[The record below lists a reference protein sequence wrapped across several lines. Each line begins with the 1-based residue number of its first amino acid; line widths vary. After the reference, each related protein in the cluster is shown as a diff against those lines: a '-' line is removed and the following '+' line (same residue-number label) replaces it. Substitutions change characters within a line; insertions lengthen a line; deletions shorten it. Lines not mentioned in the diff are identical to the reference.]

1 MAAKKQTYEQAM
13 KRLEEI
19 VSRIDSNELDI
30 DSLSVNLKEAQELIK
45 FCRDKLYKADEEIKK
60 MLDNNVSYANVAIG
74 CVIFRM
80 AYLHIETYRQ
90 IIKAINKKAIL
101 IGICKYKT

>member
-30 DSLSVNLKEAQELIK
+30 DSLGVNLKEAQELIK
-45 FCRDKLYKADEEIKK
+45 FCRDKLYKADECGNWLRYIPH
-60 MLDNNVSYANVAIG
+60 G
-74 CVIFRM
+74 IF
-80 AYLHIETYRQ
+80 AH
-90 IIKAINKKAIL
+90 
-101 IGICKYKT
+101 

>member
-30 DSLSVNLKEAQELIK
+30 DSLGVK
-45 FCRDKLYKADEEIKK
+45 
-60 MLDNNVSYANVAIG
+60 IG
-74 CVIFRM
+74 RAHV
-80 AYLHIETYRQ
+80 
-90 IIKAINKKAIL
+90 
-101 IGICKYKT
+101 

>member
-30 DSLSVNLKEAQELIK
+30 DSLSCLLYTSLLLL
-45 FCRDKLYKADEEIKK
+45 DKMTMHLRHDDFHGTRYLYNIAPMPFFVHYID
-60 MLDNNVSYANVAIG
+60 
-74 CVIFRM
+74 
-80 AYLHIETYRQ
+80 
-90 IIKAINKKAIL
+90 
-101 IGICKYKT
+101 

>member
-30 DSLSVNLKEAQELIK
+30 DSLSEKLKEAQELIK
-45 FCRDKLYKADEEIKK
+45 FCRDKLYKADEELICQCG
-60 MLDNNVSYANVAIG
+60 NVSICQCAM
-74 CVIFRM
+74 RM
-80 AYLHIETYRQ
+80 RYVPHGTLTNY
-90 IIKAINKKAIL
+90 
-101 IGICKYKT
+101 YFTTS

>member
-30 DSLSVNLKEAQELIK
+30 PFRLTILQSLPGSMRWTAV
-45 FCRDKLYKADEEIKK
+45 
-60 MLDNNVSYANVAIG
+60 M
-74 CVIFRM
+74 
-80 AYLHIETYRQ
+80 Q
-90 IIKAINKKAIL
+90 IICAKPL
-101 IGICKYKT
+101 KTWKTGCSGFPLGMISTKRCRG

>member
-30 DSLSVNLKEAQELIK
+30 DSLGVNLKEAQGNFNTYLTLIE
-45 FCRDKLYKADEEIKK
+45 D
-60 MLDNNVSYANVAIG
+60 SQHIG
-74 CVIFRM
+74 KRV
-80 AYLHIETYRQ
+80 
-90 IIKAINKKAIL
+90 
-101 IGICKYKT
+101 

>member
-30 DSLSVNLKEAQELIK
+30 DSLGS
-45 FCRDKLYKADEEIKK
+45 KK
-60 MLDNNVSYANVAIG
+60 TTM
-74 CVIFRM
+74 
-80 AYLHIETYRQ
+80 
-90 IIKAINKKAIL
+90 
-101 IGICKYKT
+101 KYD